1 MRRTRQYCTNSVV
14 DFGAGGVLPI
24 SWDET
29 NPAHV
34 QMAKEK
40 GGNVILGDVLRS
52 GLAGNS
58 YEVWAALEVLEH
70 IDDYGAK
77 PPLAASKE
85 RRLT

>member
-1 MRRTRQYCTNSVV
+1 
-14 DFGAGGVLPI
+14 
-24 SWDET
+24 
-29 NPAHV
+29 
-34 QMAKEK
+34 MAKEK